1 MPKVGGPPS
10 EGDDPQQWSSI
21 LSPRE
26 REVAILIARGLT
38 NKEIAREL
46 GLTPGTVQQH
56 LHRASLK
63 LRQFLTPGV
72 RLRELILLAR
82 EGLLATESAERQR
95 AESKTRRGRER
106 RISRRK
112 V

>member
-1 MPKVGGPPS
+1 M
-10 EGDDPQQWSSI
+10 DDPPQWSSI

-26 REVAILIARGLT
+26 RKVALLIARGLT
-38 NKEIAREL
+38 NKKIARDL
-46 GLTPGTVQQH
+46 GLKPGTVTAYV
-56 LHRASLK
+56 HRISLK
-63 LRQFLTPGV
+63 LRQFLTPRV

-82 EGLLATESAERQR
+82 EDLLATESAERQR
-95 AESKTRRGRER
+95 AESETRRGRER